1 MSMISMALAFP
12 TKTTLLNT
20 TLNPDTNSL
29 FSNYIETW
37 HFSFSQ
43 SSHVYVMPKSTIDAV
58 DYH

>member
-1 MSMISMALAFP
+1 MALAFP

-37 HFSFSQ
+37 HFSFSL